1 MKKTIFMA
9 VILSV
14 ILSATISCNKF
25 KSDNWVAKIEY
36 DVISV
41 DDFNKMYYTQNR
53 IMLNLEKDEI
63 DKMAADPSTLNPQ
76 VQQLVIKK
84 SFLDQLVAQKVIY
97 NKAMADES
105 INKDELKTIMEIS
118 KLQAVS
124 QYYMSQK
131 LKGKISVTDQE
142 IDKFYKENQKYFK
155 GVPVDDSLIGKI
167 KQQIFMEK
175 AKLESNEIIMNLL
188 AEVRINKEGFKK
200 YMEEQNK
207 KQSEKPKENKPA
219 ADKK

>member
-14 ILSATISCNKF
+14 ILSAISCNYF
-25 KSDNWVAKIEY
+25 KSNNWVAKIED
-36 DVISV
+36 DVISI

-53 IMLNLEKDEI
+53 IMLNVEKDEI

-97 NKAMADES
+97 NKALNDES

-124 QYYMSQK
+124 QYYMAQK
-131 LKGKISVTDQE
+131 LKGKITVTDQE
-142 IDKFYKENQKYFK
+142 IDKFYKENTKYFK

-175 AKLESNEIIMNLL
+175 AKLESNEIIMNLM

-207 KQSEKPKENKPA
+207 KQAEKPKETE
-219 ADKK
+219 KK